1 VFQYSMDTDNIGI
14 QNMPIMQDEKV
25 TQPEFGIIAM
35 KKSITFK
42 VSYYQNTVND
52 VALKLIKSVF
62 VSYNPTQP

>member
-1 VFQYSMDTDNIGI
+1 MK
-14 QNMPIMQDEKV
+14 DEKV